1 MQAYKHPLHKS
12 IKYIQITGL
21 KEKMLSDYV
30 KILYKVFS
38 KNILT
43 GSLKVFVMNFT
54 FLEVS
59 VLSLISFLNM
69 QISFSTIKYV
79 FNIFQFT
86 L

>member
-1 MQAYKHPLHKS
+1 MQAYKHQLHKS

-38 KNILT
+38 ENTLT
-43 GSLKVFVMNFT
+43 GSLQVFVVNFI

>member
-38 KNILT
+38 KKILT
-43 GSLKVFVMNFT
+43 GSL
-54 FLEVS
+54 
-59 VLSLISFLNM
+59 SFC
-69 QISFSTIKYV
+69 QEFHFSRS
-79 FNIFQFT
+79 
-86 L
+86 